1 MYPIVVNLE
10 NRRCLV
16 VGGGGVALRK
26 VSGLVAEKARVVV
39 VSPEPIAPLVEMA
52 ERGDITLE
60 RRSYRPTEASD
71 YALVFAATDDRGVNQ
86 QVFEDAFK
94 SGVLANVADDPELC
108 AFHLPA
114 RMIRGAL
121 QLVIASGGEAP
132 FVVRRLRQALEKRFG
147 PEWAEWMEAAARLRK
162 AVRERRLKA
171 AEQEV
176 IFDRFF
182 EQTVDVKKLT
192 ARVPTEGELNAWL
205 TECSNPPDRT
215 EDVSPQKTS
224 EKAEKGFVSLVGAG
238 PGDAGLLT
246 LRGRQRLTAA
256 DAVVY
261 DRLAA
266 TALPT
271 DLPSRIELHCVGK
284 ESGNHPVPQE
294 EISALLVRLAKEGK
308 KVVRFKGG
316 DPYMFGRGG
325 EEAEALVAADIPFEV
340 VPGITAGIAVP
351 AYTGIPITHR
361 RDAAGVTFVTAHESA
376 KKKGPQVKWDL
387 LARDSHATLIGY
399 MGVTNLPNVVER
411 LLQSGMNAKTP
422 AAVIRRGTTSQHA
435 VVYSPIADLP
445 QAVERAGLKPP
456 ALFIIGSVVRYA
468 QKLGWFERRPLFGER
483 VVVVAPAG
491 EIGELLEVAGAEVSR
506 FRYRSLRPLESL
518 RCAAVTRCIL
528 RNGVEVDALAEERD
542 SLGWGPQMTAWC
554 LNGEAAQKAR
564 QLGWTRVEQIE
575 VFKNVSD
582 WLRYRENSCTNRES
596 S

>member
-1 MYPIVVNLE
+1 MYPILVNLE

-39 VSPEPIAPLVEMA
+39 VSPEPIAPLLEMA
-52 ERGDITLE
+52 DKGEITLE
-60 RRSYRPTEASD
+60 RRSYRSSEAAD
-71 YALVFAATDDRGVNQ
+71 YSLVFAATDDRGVNQ
-86 QVFEDAFK
+86 QVFNDARK

-114 RMIRGAL
+114 RMIRGSL
-121 QLVIASGGEAP
+121 QIVIASGGEAP

-162 AVRERRLKA
+162 AVRERRFTT

-182 EQTVDVKKLT
+182 EKTVDMRKLA
-192 ARVPTEGELNAWL
+192 ARVPTEAELDAWIS
-205 TECSNPPDRT
+205 ERSNPLER
-215 EDVSPQKTS
+215 PQDITPQELS
-224 EKAEKGFVSLVGAG
+224 EKAKVGFVSLVGAG

-246 LRGRQRLTAA
+246 LRGRQRLMAA

-271 DLPSRIELHCVGK
+271 DLASRVELHCVGK
-284 ESGNHPVPQE
+284 QSGNHPVPQE

-316 DPYMFGRGG
+316 DPFMFGRGG

-361 RDAAGVTFVTAHESA
+361 RDAAGVMFVTAHESA
-376 KKKGPQVKWDL
+376 KKEGPQVRWDL
-387 LARDSHATLIGY
+387 LAGDSHATLIGY
-399 MGVTNLPNVVER
+399 MGVTNLPNVVEK
-411 LLQSGMNAKTP
+411 LLKSGMDAKTP
-422 AAVIRRGTTSQHA
+422 AAVIRRGTTSQHS
-435 VVYSPIADLP
+435 VVYSPVVDLP

-456 ALFIIGSVVRYA
+456 ALFVIGSVVRYA

-483 VVVVAPAG
+483 IAVVAPAR
-491 EIGELLEVAGAEVSR
+491 EIGAMLETAGAEVIEV
-506 FRYRSLRPLESL
+506 PLPVTP
-518 RCAAVTRCIL
+518 AARVVIGALPLTRCVL
-528 RNGVEVDALAEERD
+528 RNAVEVDALAEERD

-554 LNGEAAQKAR
+554 LNVEAAQRAR
-564 QLGWTRVEQIE
+564 RLGWTYVEQIE
-575 VFKNVSD
+575 VYENASD
-582 WLRYRENSCTNRES
+582 WVRYRSRGRE
-596 S
+596 